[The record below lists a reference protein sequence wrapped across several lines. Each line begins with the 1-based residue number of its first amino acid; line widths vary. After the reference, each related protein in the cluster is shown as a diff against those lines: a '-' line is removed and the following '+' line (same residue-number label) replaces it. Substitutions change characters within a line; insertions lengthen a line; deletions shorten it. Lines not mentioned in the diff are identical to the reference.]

1 MKRFLPKAAAA
12 ASLAAALILLPN
24 SARAERPFSWTGF
37 YWGANTSMNFSQFKT
52 TSPTT
57 PDQSGDG
64 WGGGLQAGYSW
75 QGGPIVA
82 GVELDANFADISS
95 RTLDGNFI
103 TEDTKI
109 QAFGS
114 ARGRLGFSTGG
125 IMPYVT
131 GGLAWAHVKSG
142 QHCAPNATAGFCLTN
157 GGFDN
162 YDAGFQT
169 GWTVG
174 GGVEAMVWRN
184 ISIKVEYLHADFGS
198 KTWNFGTT
206 PKGNPT
212 GLTPHTATM
221 DTLRMGFNYRF

>member
-1 MKRFLPKAAAA
+1 MKRIVSMAAAVAA
-12 ASLAAALILLPN
+12 ASLIATGPAFAD
-24 SARAERPFSWTGF
+24 RPFSWTGF
-37 YWGANTSMNFSQFKT
+37 YWGANTTMSWTDFKT
-52 TSPTT
+52 ESKST
-57 PDQSGDG
+57 PDQAGDG
-64 WGGGLQAGYSW
+64 WSGGLQAGYNW
-75 QGGPIVA
+75 QTGPLVM
-82 GVELDANFADISS
+82 GVELDANLANITS

-103 TEDTKI
+103 TEDTKV

-142 QHCAPNATAGFCLTN
+142 LHCPANAIAGFCLTN
-157 GGFDN
+157 GGFDA
-162 YDAGFQT
+162 YDAGFVT

-184 ISIKVEYLHADFGS
+184 ISLKVEYLHADFGS
-198 KTWNFGTT
+198 RTWNFGTT

-212 GLTPHTATM
+212 GPTPHTFAM
-221 DTLRMGFNYRF
+221 DTVRMGLNYKF